1 MAVTADTVQTF
12 AMVGIREDLSD
23 TISNISPRDTPFY
36 SGIRKGSCKNRNPEW
51 LKDSLANPDPTNAAV
66 EGDTVANDAGSHPTR
81 LKNYVQLFDKVIE
94 VSSTAQAVDAA
105 GRDNE
110 LAYQT
115 MKKGLEVKRDIEMAL
130 TGNIASVAGNASTAG
145 KLGGVESWLTTNDE
159 RGSGGSQ
166 GGYNTGTGLTVA
178 ATDGTPRAFTE
189 TLLKSVLQKVY
200 NAGGDASLIM
210 VTPAHKQTASSFTGI
225 ATQYRENSGVKQA
238 TILGAAGVYV
248 SDFGELRIVPNR
260 FMGYAAARSA
270 TNGLYSAGAPALVL
284 DMSKWSALALQ
295 AMKTVP
301 LAKTGHSDRRMIYTE
316 LTLKCSDEA
325 ANGIVSDLS

>member
-1 MAVTADTVQTF
+1 MAVASDTVQTF

-36 SGIRKGSCKNRNPEW
+36 SAARKGSCKNRNPEW
-51 LKDSLANPDPTNAAV
+51 QKDSLANPDPTNAAV
-66 EGDTVANDAGSHPTR
+66 EGDTVSNDAGSHPTR

-105 GRDNE
+105 GRENE

-115 MKKGLEVKRDIEMAL
+115 MKKGLELKRDMEMAL

-145 KLGGVESWLTTNDE
+145 KLGGVESWLTSNDS

-166 GGYNTGTGLTVA
+166 GGFNTGTGLTVA
-178 ATDGTPRAFTE
+178 ATDGTGRTFTE
-189 TLLKSVLQKVY
+189 ALLKTVLQLTY
-200 NAGGDASLIM
+200 NSGGDASMIM
-210 VTPAHKQTASSFTGI
+210 VTPAHKQVASSFSGI
-225 ATQYRENSGVKQA
+225 ATQYRENSGVRQA

-248 SDFGELRIVPNR
+248 SDFGELKIVPNR
-260 FMGYAAARSA
+260 FMGYSSGRSA
-270 TNGLYSAGAPALVL
+270 TNGLYSTGAPALVL
-284 DMSKWSALALQ
+284 DMSKWSVLALQ
-295 AMKTVP
+295 PMKTVA
-301 LAKTGHSDRRMIYTE
+301 LAKQGHSDRRMIATE
-316 LTLKCSDEA
+316 VTLKCHDEA